1 MNKNEIIAAVNS
13 KVSKLGFK
21 FRKHSPEIFIISG
34 IVGGIAA
41 AVMACT
47 ATTKAGK
54 VIDKAKDDLDMIHAA
69 IDGLVPAKENYAEEE
84 SKKDITKVY
93 VSTGLSL
100 VKLYAPAV
108 VLGGLSITAIL
119 YSNNILRKRN
129 MALAAAYATVD
140 NSFKDYRNRV
150 IERFGDEV
158 DKELKY
164 NIKPLT
170 VQEKTTDENG
180 NEVVTEKVVKVA
192 DPGEHNLY
200 TRIFDESSCY
210 WSKTSDYNQMFLIGR
225 ERYAN
230 DKLNAQGY
238 LFLNDVLEMLD
249 LPKTK
254 EGQMVGW
261 VKDPKIGRD
270 DYVDFGI
277 FNANKKSNREF
288 INGYEPS
295 IWLDFNVH
303 GNILDLM

>member
-41 AVMACT
+41 AVMACA

-54 VIDKAKDDLDMIHAA
+54 VIDKAKDGLDMIHAA
-69 IDGLVPAKENYAEEE
+69 IDGRVPAKENYAEEE

-129 MALAAAYATVD
+129 VALAAAYATVD
-140 NSFKDYRNRV
+140 SSFKDYRNRV

-170 VQEKTTDENG
+170 VQEKTVDENG
-180 NEVVTEKVVKVA
+180 NEVVTEKTVKVA
-192 DPGEHNLY
+192 NPGEHNMY

-210 WSKTSDYNQMFLIGR
+210 WSKTPDYNQMFLIGR

-249 LPKTK
+249 LPRTK

-270 DYVDFGI
+270 DYIDFGI
-277 FNANKKSNREF
+277 FNANKKSNRAF

-295 IWLDFNVH
+295 IWLDFNVQ

>member
-1 MNKNEIIAAVNS
+1 MNKNEIITTVNS

-21 FRKHSPEIFIISG
+21 FKKHSPEIFIISG

-41 AVMACT
+41 AVMACK

-54 VIDKAKDDLDMIHAA
+54 VIDKAKDDLDMIHAV
-69 IDGLVPAKENYAEEE
+69 IDGRVPAKENYAEEE

-108 VLGGLSITAIL
+108 VMGTLSITAIL

-129 MALAAAYATVD
+129 VALAAAYATVD
-140 NSFKDYRNRV
+140 SSFKDYRNRV

-180 NEVVTEKVVKVA
+180 NEVITEKTVKVA
-192 DPGEHNLY
+192 DPGEHNMY

-210 WSKTSDYNQMFLIGR
+210 WSKTPDYNQMFLIGR

-277 FNANKKSNREF
+277 FNANIKANREF

-295 IWLDFNVH
+295 IWLDFNVQ

>member
-210 WSKTSDYNQMFLIGR
+210 WSKTPDYNQMFLIGR

>member
-69 IDGLVPAKENYAEEE
+69 IDGRIPAKENYAEEE

-129 MALAAAYATVD
+129 VALAAAYATVD
-140 NSFKDYRNRV
+140 SSFKDYRNRV

-170 VQEKTTDENG
+170 VQEKTVDENG
-180 NEVVTEKVVKVA
+180 NEVVTEKTVKVA
-192 DPGEHNLY
+192 DPGEHNMY

-277 FNANKKSNREF
+277 FNANKKSNRDF

-295 IWLDFNVH
+295 IWLDFNVQ

>member
-170 VQEKTTDENG
+170 VQEKTVDENG
-180 NEVVTEKVVKVA
+180 NEVVTEKTVKVA
-192 DPGEHNLY
+192 DPGEHNMY

-210 WSKTSDYNQMFLIGR
+210 WSKTPDYNQMFLIGR

-270 DYVDFGI
+270 DYIDFGI

-295 IWLDFNVH
+295 IWLDFNVQ

>member
-21 FRKHSPEIFIISG
+21 FKKHSPEIFIISG

-69 IDGLVPAKENYAEEE
+69 IDGRVPAKENYAEEE

-129 MALAAAYATVD
+129 VALAAAYATVD
-140 NSFKDYRNRV
+140 SSFKDYRNRV

-170 VQEKTTDENG
+170 VQEKTVDENG
-180 NEVVTEKVVKVA
+180 NEVVTEKTVKVA
-192 DPGEHNLY
+192 DPGEHNMY

-210 WSKTSDYNQMFLIGR
+210 WSKTPDYNQMFLIGR

-295 IWLDFNVH
+295 IWLDFNVQ

>member
-41 AVMACT
+41 AVMACK

-69 IDGLVPAKENYAEEE
+69 IDGRVPAKENYAEEE

-129 MALAAAYATVD
+129 VALAAAYATVD
-140 NSFKDYRNRV
+140 SSFKDYRNRV

-170 VQEKTTDENG
+170 VQEKTVDENG
-180 NEVVTEKVVKVA
+180 NEVVTEKTVKVA
-192 DPGEHNLY
+192 DPGEHNMY
-200 TRIFDESSCY
+200 TRIFDESSYY
-210 WSKTSDYNQMFLIGR
+210 WSKTPDYNQMFLIGR

-270 DYVDFGI
+270 DYIDFGI
-277 FNANKKSNREF
+277 FNANKKSNRDF

-295 IWLDFNVH
+295 IWLDFNVQ

>member
-1 MNKNEIIAAVNS
+1 MNKNEIIATVNS
-13 KVSKLGFK
+13 KVTKIGFK
-21 FRKHSPEIFIISG
+21 LKKHSPEIFIISG

-41 AVMACT
+41 AVMACK

-69 IDGLVPAKENYAEEE
+69 IDGRVPAKENYAEEE

-129 MALAAAYATVD
+129 VALAAAYATVD
-140 NSFKDYRNRV
+140 SSFKDYRNRV

-170 VQEKTTDENG
+170 VQEKTVDENG
-180 NEVVTEKVVKVA
+180 NEVVTEKTVKVA
-192 DPGEHNLY
+192 DPGEHNMY

-210 WSKTSDYNQMFLIGR
+210 WSKTPDYNQMFLIGR

-270 DYVDFGI
+270 DYIDFGI
-277 FNANKKSNREF
+277 FNANKKSNRAF

-295 IWLDFNVH
+295 IWLDFNVQ

>member
-1 MNKNEIIAAVNS
+1 MNKNEIIATVNS

-21 FRKHSPEIFIISG
+21 FKKHSPEIFIISG

-41 AVMACT
+41 AVMACR

-69 IDGLVPAKENYAEEE
+69 IDGRVPAKENYAEEE

-108 VLGGLSITAIL
+108 VLGGLSVTAIL

-129 MALAAAYATVD
+129 VALAAAYATVD
-140 NSFKDYRNRV
+140 SSFKDYRNRV
-150 IERFGDEV
+150 IERFGNEV

-170 VQEKTTDENG
+170 VQEKTVDENG
-180 NEVVTEKVVKVA
+180 NEVVTEKTVKVA
-192 DPGEHNLY
+192 DPGEHNMY

-210 WSKTSDYNQMFLIGR
+210 WSKTPDYNQMFLIGR

-249 LPKTK
+249 LPRTK

-270 DYVDFGI
+270 DYIDFGI
-277 FNANKKSNREF
+277 FNANKKSNRAF

-295 IWLDFNVH
+295 IWLDFNVQ

>member
-21 FRKHSPEIFIISG
+21 FKKHSPEIFIISG

-69 IDGLVPAKENYAEEE
+69 IDGRVPAKE

-129 MALAAAYATVD
+129 VALAAAYATVD
-140 NSFKDYRNRV
+140 SSFKDYRNRV

-170 VQEKTTDENG
+170 VQEKTVDENG
-180 NEVVTEKVVKVA
+180 NEVVTEKTVKVA
-192 DPGEHNLY
+192 DPGEHNMY
-200 TRIFDESSCY
+200 TKIFDESSCY
-210 WSKTSDYNQMFLIGR
+210 WSKTPDYNQMFLIGR

-230 DKLNAQGY
+230 DKLNAHGY

-295 IWLDFNVH
+295 IWLDFNVQ

>member
-1 MNKNEIIAAVNS
+1 MNKNEIITTVSS

-21 FRKHSPEIFIISG
+21 FKKHSPEIFIISG
-34 IVGGIAA
+34 IVGGVAA
-41 AVMACT
+41 AVMACK
-47 ATTKAGK
+47 ATTKAGA

-129 MALAAAYATVD
+129 VALAAAYATID
-140 NSFKDYRNRV
+140 SSFKDYRNRV

-170 VQEKTTDENG
+170 VQEKTVDENG
-180 NEVVTEKVVKVA
+180 NEVVTEKTVKIA
-192 DPGEHNLY
+192 DPGEHNMY

-210 WSKTSDYNQMFLIGR
+210 WSRTPDYNQMFLIGR

-295 IWLDFNVH
+295 IWLDFNVQ

>member
-1 MNKNEIIAAVNS
+1 MNKNEIIATVNS
-13 KVSKLGFK
+13 KVSKLSFK
-21 FRKHSPEIFIISG
+21 FKKHSPEIFIISG

-41 AVMACT
+41 AVMACK

-69 IDGLVPAKENYAEEE
+69 IDGRVPAKENYAKEE

-108 VLGGLSITAIL
+108 VLGGLSVTAIL

-129 MALAAAYATVD
+129 VALAAAYATVD
-140 NSFKDYRNRV
+140 SSFKDYRNRV

-170 VQEKTTDENG
+170 VQEKAVDENG
-180 NEVVTEKVVKVA
+180 NEVVTEKTVKVA
-192 DPGEHNLY
+192 DPGEHNMY

-210 WSKTSDYNQMFLIGR
+210 WSKTPDYNQMFLIGR

-249 LPKTK
+249 LPRTK

-270 DYVDFGI
+270 DYIDFGI
-277 FNANKKSNREF
+277 FNANKKSNRAF

-295 IWLDFNVH
+295 IWLDFNVQ

>member
-69 IDGLVPAKENYAEEE
+69 IDGRIPAKENYAEEE

-129 MALAAAYATVD
+129 VALAAAYATVD
-140 NSFKDYRNRV
+140 SSFKDYRNRV

-170 VQEKTTDENG
+170 VQEKTVDENG
-180 NEVVTEKVVKVA
+180 NEVVTEKTVKVA
-192 DPGEHNLY
+192 DPGEHNMY
-200 TRIFDESSCY
+200 TRIFDESSCS

-277 FNANKKSNREF
+277 FNANKKSNRDF

-295 IWLDFNVH
+295 IWLDFNVQ

>member
-1 MNKNEIIAAVNS
+1 MNKNEIIATVNS
-13 KVSKLGFK
+13 KVTKLGFK
-21 FRKHSPEIFIISG
+21 FKKHSPEIFIISG

-41 AVMACT
+41 AVMACK

-69 IDGLVPAKENYAEEE
+69 IDGRVPAKENYAEEE

-119 YSNNILRKRN
+119 YSNNILQKRN
-129 MALAAAYATVD
+129 VALAAAYATVD
-140 NSFKDYRNRV
+140 SSFKDYRNRV

-170 VQEKTTDENG
+170 VQEKTVDENG
-180 NEVVTEKVVKVA
+180 NEVVTEKTVKVA
-192 DPGEHNLY
+192 DPGEHNMY

-210 WSKTSDYNQMFLIGR
+210 WSKTPDYNQMFLIGR

-249 LPKTK
+249 LPRTK

-270 DYVDFGI
+270 DYIDFGI
-277 FNANKKSNREF
+277 FNANKKSNRAF

-295 IWLDFNVH
+295 IWLDFNVQ